1 MSGRE
6 NRNFICKFV
15 YLCFLDNVFMK
26 KLFLPKFYP
35 LVSLLAVLFLFG
47 CNKAEVT
54 VTPAGDNGK
63 QIVEIVPVE
72 GSINLDE
79 FMDQIVSVEDDV
91 IYFRIAEEAP
101 AVSKTQTKVI
111 IPLLTAG
118 VIVYAL
124 ESSDLLPHGYLGR
137 ITEIVEESKG
147 LVKAVIAKTT
157 ISESFDLFKV
167 EGEFAMN
174 VEAGGVSG
182 GFRLHQDDEG
192 YQCISGNI
200 GFSQEHTD
208 GSGEDGDK
216 VTFSVNGTNTTGIK
230 MHLDIN
236 QGLLV
241 ENPYFR
247 VITDLKFVPNVE
259 FGCSIDGDKDFLRN
273 FVTISGKYVHP
284 SLAILEPSISVGALL
299 KVEGSAGYSIGMSA
313 EQKIRVYVEN
323 TDGQWNNRI
332 ENLNKNN
339 DEQPDLPGLEFSLSG
354 EAFMGLAFPI
364 ALKLCGQDDNSV
376 SITPAVGYNLSGEF
390 KMDLAALDFYDK
402 FKDTKIAGAVQG
414 RVDAVAKLNGKELG
428 KKEETADF
436 LPFEKYIFPHFE
448 QTALIPTSD
457 GVSVSYTAT
466 RDLLFPTAVGSAVYT
481 DALIGSR
488 VAESEATDY
497 RYDAKSGFSISA
509 THSGLDYGT
518 YIARPYVKWGPV
530 IVPASP
536 ESKFEIKNPEVESVN
551 RAVYYEDGD
560 LDYEYRL
567 FYHYDDEGR
576 VASLSDSLDPEAG
589 GITYYGDRIV
599 VSYGGEVDAQ
609 YFLNEEGYL
618 TKIIENGI
626 EKDLTYGSDGYL
638 KRFHYTTV
646 DYDEDG
652 TRTFYE
658 ETTDYTYEN
667 GNMARYVQNSYTE
680 VTGSP
685 DPERNGI
692 WEVVYT
698 SDFAYSDI
706 ENDLSIILLDPA
718 HESVFVTDYGI
729 RFKGITSR
737 CLASSALHTS
747 TDGYYGKAT
756 MSYSPEKSGMPKQV
770 KIEYFLR
777 SGERGGYTLYDISYR

>member
-1 MSGRE
+1 M
-6 NRNFICKFV
+6 
-15 YLCFLDNVFMK
+15 
-26 KLFLPKFYP
+26 P
-35 LVSLLAVLFLFG
+35 AVLFLFG
-47 CNKAEVT
+47 CNKTEVT
-54 VTPAGDNGK
+54 STQTGDEDNGK
-63 QIVEIVPVE
+63 QIVEIIPVE

-79 FMDQIVSVEDDV
+79 FMDQIVSVEDDA
-91 IYFRIAEEAP
+91 IYFRIAEETP
-101 AVSKTQTKVI
+101 AVSKTRTKVI
-111 IPLLTAG
+111 MPLLTAG

-137 ITEIVEESKG
+137 ITEIVEETEG
-147 LVKAVIAKTT
+147 LVKAVIARTT

-174 VEAGGVSG
+174 IEAGDVSG
-182 GFRLHQDDEG
+182 GFRLYQDEDG
-192 YQCISGNI
+192 YQCVSGNI
-200 GFSQEHTD
+200 GFSQEQTD

-216 VTFSVNGTNTTGIK
+216 VTFSVNGTNTVGIK

-236 QGLLV
+236 QGLMV
-241 ENPYFR
+241 QNPYFR

-259 FGCSIDGDKDFLRN
+259 FGCSVGGDKDFLRN

-299 KVEGSAGYSIGMSA
+299 KVEGSAGYSIGLSA
-313 EQKIRVYVEN
+313 GQKIRVYVEN
-323 TDGQWNNRI
+323 TGGQWNNRI

-339 DEQPDLPGLEFSLSG
+339 DRKPDLPGLEFSLSG

-376 SITPAVGYNLSGEF
+376 SITPAVGYNLGGEF
-390 KMDLAALDFYDK
+390 KMDLTTLDFYDK
-402 FKDTKIAGAVQG
+402 FKDTKIAGSVQA
-414 RVDAVAKLNGKELG
+414 RADAVAKLNGKELG
-428 KKEETADF
+428 RKEETADF

-448 QTALIPTSD
+448 QTSLSPTGD

-488 VAESEATDY
+488 VAESEAADY
-497 RYDAKSGFSISA
+497 RYNAENGFGISA
-509 THSGLDYGT
+509 THTGLDHGT

-536 ESKFEIKNPEVESVN
+536 ESEFEVKDPVVESVN
-551 RAVYYEDGD
+551 RAIYYEDGD

-567 FYHYDDEGR
+567 FYSYDDEGR
-576 VASLSDSLDPEAG
+576 VASLSNSLDPGAG
-589 GITYYGDRIV
+589 GITYSVDRIV
-599 VSYGGEVDAQ
+599 VSSGGEVDAQ
-609 YFLNEEGYL
+609 YFFNGEGYL

-658 ETTDYTYEN
+658 ETTDYAYEN
-667 GNMARYVQNSYTE
+667 GNMVRYVQTSYTE

-685 DPERNGI
+685 VPERNGS

-698 SDFAYSDI
+698 SDFEYSDI
-706 ENDLSIILLDPA
+706 ENDMSAILLDPA

-737 CLASSALHTS
+737 CLVTSAIHTS
-747 TDGYYGKAT
+747 TYGYYGKAT
-756 MSYSPEKSGMPKQV
+756 MSYSPERSGAPKQV

-777 SGERGGYTLYDISYR
+777 SGERDGYTLYDVTYR